1 MRYGEVEGSSGR
13 CVRLVRDGCCGGC
26 SGRCGGIGG
35 FGGPGNRADMLE
47 TESYG
52 MGVEISGVCVVMLVG
67 FETGEDTA
75 SVLVPVL

>member
-13 CVRLVRDGCCGGC
+13 CVRSVRDGCCGGC
-26 SGRCGGIGG
+26 SDRCGGVGG
-35 FGGPGNRADMLE
+35 VGGPGNRADTLE

-67 FETGEDTA
+67 FEPEEKGG